1 MSFFMTIM
9 ALMSNFFGSTKT
21 KIDSGRQACVNFTK
35 SEVFF
40 IMIIVM
46 LSLTIFMIQLFQ

>member
-1 MSFFMTIM
+1 MTIM
-9 ALMSNFFGSTKT
+9 ALVSNFFRSTKT
-21 KIDSGRQACVNFTK
+21 KIDSGRQAFVNFTK

-46 LSLTIFMIQLFQ
+46 LSLTIFMIQLLQ